1 MRQPNPRNWSNENG
15 AAPITADA
23 TPAAAVD
30 MLVMADA
37 YPVDVA
43 TTPYCGTGRLFKGC
57 VDTTERYLAFMVAPG
72 ALNARAAFIRPEFN
86 AGTDTGKNNTSW
98 TGTGGTTPPDTIQT
112 ADPLATTDPSGA
124 GGGVSWSYRYG
135 WGVDAHHHRLAR
147 GRCADPSG
155 GPPVHAG
162 ASGAPVR
169 RDRVLHLHRIA
180 GDLDFAAA
188 RRPRDALSGVC
199 W

>member
-124 GGGVSWSYRYG
+124 GGGVSWSYQYG
-135 WGVDAHHHRLAR
+135 WGSTPITTGLLVDDAPTQVEDRQYTLAHLGHPYVETAYFTYTGSLAIWISQQR
-147 GRCADPSG
+147 AD
-155 GPPVHAG
+155 
-162 ASGAPVR
+162 
-169 RDRVLHLHRIA
+169 LETL
-180 GDLDFAAA
+180 
-188 RRPRDALSGVC
+188 
-199 W
+199 